1 MRRYN
6 FDCYE
11 DFCDKVVS
19 EYVDLYEN
27 DDLSSVYIIA
37 KYDDAREIIQNLI
50 YHGLDIRSISE
61 LSDVEISG
69 YCDEFLI
76 SIFEHE
82 IWCAPMKR
90 DGKYIDIETQI
101 CYVFEDCSS
110 TVIGHIHAA
119 KVYEFGISDDYEE
132 DDYDIEDE
140 DFCNEC
146 CECTEKKL
154 PKISDVLAALS
165 VLYEFFE

>member
-6 FDCYE
+6 YDCYE
-11 DFCDKVVS
+11 NFCDEVVS
-19 EYVDLYEN
+19 EYIDLYEN

-61 LSDVEISG
+61 LSDVNISG

-76 SIFEHE
+76 SVFEHE
-82 IWCAPMKR
+82 IWCEPMKR
-90 DGKYIDIETQI
+90 NGKYCDVETRM

-110 TVIGHIHAA
+110 TVIGHIRAA
-119 KVYEFGISDDYEE
+119 KVYEIGISDDYEE

-146 CECTEKKL
+146 CDRTEKKL

>member
-11 DFCDKVVS
+11 NFCDEVVS
-19 EYVDLYEN
+19 EYIDLYEN

-37 KYDDAREIIQNLI
+37 KYDDAREVIQNLI

-61 LSDVEISG
+61 LSSVEISG

-76 SIFEHE
+76 SIFAHE
-82 IWCAPMKR
+82 IWCEPMKR
-90 DGKYIDIETQI
+90 DGKYFDVETQM
-101 CYVFEDCSS
+101 CYVFENCSS
-110 TVIGHIHAA
+110 AVIGHIRAT
-119 KVYEFGISDDYEE
+119 KVYEIGISDDYEE